1 MDPTRWQLR
10 LVGLV
15 CIMFS
20 LLLHGTALKWGLR
33 LQNVLGVFKIIIL
46 VFVIITG
53 FLALGG
59 HMKVKKPHNFRN
71 MFDGTTASASSFC
84 SSLYNVGPH
93 LLCSWLQYYSNTS
106 QVIWS
111 YYGFSNINY
120 VLSEVKNP
128 ERTVRVAGLVAI
140 AAVTLLYILANIAY
154 LAGAT
159 KQEITTS
166 GQLVAALLFRNVY
179 GPQAE
184 RTLDV
189 LIAVSSLEGVL
200 SGVCLLAYS
209 LGETKTQP

>member
-1 MDPTRWQLR
+1 M
-10 LVGLV
+10 
-15 CIMFS
+15 
-20 LLLHGTALKWGLR
+20 
-33 LQNVLGVFKIIIL
+33 
-46 VFVIITG
+46 
-53 FLALGG
+53 
-59 HMKVKKPHNFRN
+59 
-71 MFDGTTASASSFC
+71 
-84 SSLYNVGPH
+84 
-93 LLCSWLQYYSNTS
+93 
-106 QVIWS
+106 IWS

-140 AAVTLLYILANIAY
+140 TAATVLYILANIAY

-189 LIAVSSLEGVL
+189 LIAVSSLGGVL

-209 LGETKTQP
+209 LRGTKTQF